1 MTFLPSVPPELTVL
15 ASVSSSSPRMPTT
28 ARYASVS
35 LSERDRDG
43 LSALPGRGVSLS
55 VEPRARSPAVDRV
68 KRMRSVSSTTD
79 RRYRSITSPLMSR
92 DAHSLHLQRGDPLVS
107 SPNKRVGVVSST
119 RSTLVRQTSLSSLPS
134 DSDSPFF
141 STSPLVDGGRV
152 QFTRSNES
160 DYRSS
165 LSFTERMRLG
175 IAGDTVLNQTPQSSG
190 TTALFSLSPRKS
202 GGGGGQPILA
212 ATRPSGYRSGDTTE
226 SDSEPERTAK
236 YRTLYPVATVTS
248 VTPGLPSTSYST
260 EQDLPTTPLYH
271 GTIPPSQSET
281 LTKGIP
287 PGDYESGDTTETD
300 EEVSRYTVPPQR
312 RVSSYPSMGFIE
324 SLWDKIPL
332 TQQTDVNQSYPR
344 TTTVQSAGTR
354 EPLAIKKVPPATR
367 PLEDT
372 PLGNLNPDDATDSDP
387 ELGQI
392 SSPSTVR
399 KVSTGVE
406 SRHSL
411 SKSPTAMPWRAQS
424 HPTNTS
430 AGTNFSDTDQTDS
443 LDEETRQSSTLLIQQ
458 LHKYAKSST
467 ETLGESPTALRS
479 PRKLVRRKRRRL
491 SSRAHSQPPMFSQRL
506 GKALSSVGSRDST
519 DDEGD
524 FGCLPFTHA
533 RLRKLSGETLAD
545 PSQLN
550 PQVSEAHLASPT
562 PFTRTR
568 SKSYLRV
575 VGNQPL
581 LGLRDVTRPRSLTTD
596 LSSRPFKK
604 SRARD
609 QSPPTQVAATAPTEI
624 TGDGALLSSSS
635 QRLSTRAVASVLVN
649 LPTGQSPVSGKTLTD
664 LPHDWSASLDNTG
677 SATETDEELQSMGVS
692 QQQLLAVGSAPNV
705 VSVPIKTAFSQKPS
719 MSPHLWPSGTGPT
732 PNTFLP
738 EEISLRTLAH
748 LTPTKRNI
756 SGPSRHPRISTIPR
770 GASVE
775 TIPSNEQVGLTARP
789 SQLGSLG
796 KVPNTALTSTVGEFK
811 PSEPTPVLLNQDD
824 PLESRTSSVDNTKT
838 PTTYSTT
845 LGHKTKDHY
854 SNLKSGTLD
863 TPTRS
868 TRQLHFTPSDGAQIP
883 PYYESTV
890 QSNLRHP
897 SSPASHLVPSSLTR
911 SLAASLEAYQHAAVI
926 NGSAV
931 SSNGSPV
938 KPTLTHHNNIQSPTA
953 ATFQEK
959 HNILQLSATSSN
971 PHISTPT
978 SAANP
983 KILSLIKPLLASA
996 NEGTPEELSYEG
1008 FFKRLENTNLARLGI
1023 SPRKPGARRPA
1034 GEPTTQTVLS
1044 PRATECRKSSAASP
1058 SSPDEES
1065 GPHQTESICPV
1076 AESTQSPT

>member
-1 MTFLPSVPPELTVL
+1 MTFLSSVPPELTVL

-35 LSERDRDG
+35 LSERDRDA
-43 LSALPGRGVSLS
+43 LSVLPGRGVSLS
-55 VEPRARSPAVDRV
+55 VEPCARSPAVDRV

-79 RRYRSITSPLMSR
+79 RRYRFITSPLMSK
-92 DAHSLHLQRGDPLVS
+92 DAHSLHLQRGDPLVN

-119 RSTLVRQTSLSSLPS
+119 RSTLMRQTSLSSLPS

-175 IAGDTVLNQTPQSSG
+175 IAGDTGLNQTPQSNG

-202 GGGGGQPILA
+202 GGGGQPILV

-226 SDSEPERTAK
+226 SDSETERTAK
-236 YRTLYPVATVTS
+236 YRTLYSMATATS
-248 VTPGLPSTSYST
+248 VTPGLPSTLHST

-271 GTIPPSQSET
+271 GTIPPSRSET

-300 EEVSRYTVPPQR
+300 EEVSRCTVPPQR

-324 SLWDKIPL
+324 SLSDKIPL

-344 TTTVQSAGTR
+344 TTTVQSGTR

-392 SSPSTVR
+392 SSPSMVR
-399 KVSTGVE
+399 KVSTSVE

-411 SKSPTAMPWRAQS
+411 SKSPTTMPWRAQS
-424 HPTNTS
+424 HPTNTL
-430 AGTNFSDTDQTDS
+430 AVINFSDTDQTDS
-443 LDEETRQSSTLLIQQ
+443 LDEETRQSSTLLIQK

-467 ETLGESPTALRS
+467 ETLGESPTALGS

-506 GKALSSVGSRDST
+506 GKAPSSGGSGDST

-550 PQVSEAHLASPT
+550 PQASEAHLASPT

-581 LGLRDVTRPRSLTTD
+581 LGLGDVTRPRSLTTD
-596 LSSRPFKK
+596 LSSRPSKK

-635 QRLSTRAVASVLVN
+635 QRLSTRAVASLLVN
-649 LPTGQSPVSGKTLTD
+649 LPTGQSPVSGKILTD
-664 LPHDWSASLDNTG
+664 LPQDWSASLDNTG

-692 QQQLLAVGSAPNV
+692 HQQLLAIGSAPNV
-705 VSVPIKTAFSQKPS
+705 ASVPIKSAFYQKPS
-719 MSPHLWPSGTGPT
+719 MSPHLWSSGTGPT
-732 PNTFLP
+732 PNTFLS
-738 EEISLRTLAH
+738 EDISLRTLAH
-748 LTPTKRNI
+748 LTPTKQNI
-756 SGPSRHPRISTIPR
+756 SGHSHHPRISTFPR
-770 GASVE
+770 GVSVE
-775 TIPSNEQVGLTARP
+775 TIPSDEQVGLTAGP

-796 KVPNTALTSTVGEFK
+796 KVPNTALTSTIGEFK
-811 PSEPTPVLLNQDD
+811 PSEPTPVLLNQGD
-824 PLESRTSSVDNTKT
+824 PLESRTSSVDNPKT

-854 SNLKSGTLD
+854 SNLKSGTSD

-868 TRQLHFTPSDGAQIP
+868 TRQLYFTPSDGAQIP

-897 SSPASHLVPSSLTR
+897 SSPASHLVPSPLTR
-911 SLAASLEAYQHAAVI
+911 SLAASLEAYQRAAVI
-926 NGSAV
+926 NGSTV
-931 SSNGSPV
+931 SSNGSSV
-938 KPTLTHHNNIQSPTA
+938 KPTLTHHNNIQSPPA
-953 ATFQEK
+953 ATFQKK

-971 PHISTPT
+971 LHISTST

-983 KILSLIKPLLASA
+983 KILSLIKPLLATA

-1008 FFKRLENTNLARLGI
+1008 FFKRLENTNFARLGI
-1023 SPRKPGARRPA
+1023 SSCKPGARRPA
-1034 GEPTTQTVLS
+1034 GEPTSQTALS
-1044 PRATECRKSSAASP
+1044 PRATEYRKSSTASP